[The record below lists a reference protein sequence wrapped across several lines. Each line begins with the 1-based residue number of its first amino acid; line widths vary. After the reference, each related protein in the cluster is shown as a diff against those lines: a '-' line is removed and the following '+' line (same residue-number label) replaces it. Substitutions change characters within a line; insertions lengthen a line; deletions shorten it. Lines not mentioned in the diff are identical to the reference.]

1 MQHVFAKRT
10 TINETDDKIEIKVFF
25 FVCVFLLSLLCS
37 VCSNFELFV
46 LSLSLSQMSIVE
58 IYNEQL
64 SDLLAVNYDKYDR
77 YDHREYKDA
86 PVLTIGEDPKLGV
99 FVRGCQILV

>member
-1 MQHVFAKRT
+1 
-10 TINETDDKIEIKVFF
+10 
-25 FVCVFLLSLLCS
+25 
-37 VCSNFELFV
+37 
-46 LSLSLSQMSIVE
+46 MSIVE